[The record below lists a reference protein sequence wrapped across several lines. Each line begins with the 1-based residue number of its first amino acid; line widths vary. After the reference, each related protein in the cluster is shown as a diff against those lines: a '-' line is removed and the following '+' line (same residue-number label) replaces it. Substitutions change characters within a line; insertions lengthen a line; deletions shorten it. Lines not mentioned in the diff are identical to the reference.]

1 MDLLYSN
8 ILPLP
13 TTEEQETISDCF
25 INQLKSS
32 ERIDI
37 CVGYVSDN
45 SLKELEQLIDDNN
58 ISNVTLTIGMYFIE
72 GMPEKAYHTAMRINE
87 KWQSSGIGEIR
98 IVKAFKYHGKLYCF
112 SKNNTPVSAIIGSAN
127 LSFLKPDANNRRQYE
142 IAELITD
149 STELIKI
156 EKHIKEVNSQKCS
169 DNIASVKDMK
179 LIAEENTALEN
190 VELVNKLPPSNV
202 DYYILFLKNTKVI
215 HSEQYSFV

>member
-58 ISNVTLTIGMYFIE
+58 ISNVTLTIGMYFLQ
-72 GMPEKAYHTAMRINE
+72 A
-87 KWQSSGIGEIR
+87 
-98 IVKAFKYHGKLYCF
+98 
-112 SKNNTPVSAIIGSAN
+112 
-127 LSFLKPDANNRRQYE
+127 
-142 IAELITD
+142 
-149 STELIKI
+149 
-156 EKHIKEVNSQKCS
+156 
-169 DNIASVKDMK
+169 
-179 LIAEENTALEN
+179 
-190 VELVNKLPPSNV
+190 
-202 DYYILFLKNTKVI
+202 
-215 HSEQYSFV
+215 

>member
-87 KWQSSGIGEIR
+87 KWQSADPLTPLKLIIKPLMGVDCED
-98 IVKAFKYHGKLYCF
+98 IV
-112 SKNNTPVSAIIGSAN
+112 VI
-127 LSFLKPDANNRRQYE
+127 E
-142 IAELITD
+142 
-149 STELIKI
+149 KI
-156 EKHIKEVNSQKCS
+156 EGVKLLVKEK
-169 DNIASVKDMK
+169 
-179 LIAEENTALEN
+179 
-190 VELVNKLPPSNV
+190 
-202 DYYILFLKNTKVI
+202 
-215 HSEQYSFV
+215 